1 MALKVLIIDDDRSV
15 RHIVA
20 SGLNGYCDIVV
31 VPAAD
36 GDIGLD
42 LLESEKPTVV
52 LLDVFLPHP
61 EYSKQHFVCILN
73 PSQDNVELTKK
84 LIIEAHSTAASR
96 LQRRTSKGS
105 SE

>member
-1 MALKVLIIDDDRSV
+1 MLKIARQKNSCHGGIGLTKVLIIDDDRSV

-36 GDIGLD
+36 GYIGLD

-52 LLDVFLPHP
+52 LLDVFLPHHRA
-61 EYSKQHFVCILN
+61 EV
-73 PSQDNVELTKK
+73 
-84 LIIEAHSTAASR
+84 
-96 LQRRTSKGS
+96 
-105 SE
+105 